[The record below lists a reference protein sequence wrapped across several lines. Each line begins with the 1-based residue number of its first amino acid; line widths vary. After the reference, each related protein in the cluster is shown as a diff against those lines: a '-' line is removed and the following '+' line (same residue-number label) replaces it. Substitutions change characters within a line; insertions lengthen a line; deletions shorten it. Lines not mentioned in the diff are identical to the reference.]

1 MEDKI
6 LFSILLI
13 IVIAFILLF
22 FKMNNGI
29 GTFNLKIFGITFIAS
44 LGTILALSN
53 IPQSNMTAI
62 FGILGAIIGYLFG
75 LKVLKNE
82 MNKKTTGNS

>member
-1 MEDKI
+1 MK
-6 LFSILLI
+6 
-13 IVIAFILLF
+13 
-22 FKMNNGI
+22 NGI
-29 GTFNLKIFGITFIAS
+29 GIFNLKIFGITFIAS

-75 LKVLKNE
+75 LKNTE
-82 MNKKTTGNS
+82 ST

>member
-1 MEDKI
+1 MLTNMEDKI
-6 LFSILLI
+6 LFSILVI

-22 FKMNNGI
+22 FKMKNGI
-29 GTFNLKIFGITFIAS
+29 GAFNLKIFGITFIAS

-53 IPQSNMTAI
+53 IPQNNMTAI

-75 LKVLKNE
+75 LKNTEKGNE
-82 MNKKTTGNS
+82 